1 MVKHYIVWKL
11 KEGIDQE
18 QVKKDIK
25 SNLEGLVGQI
35 EGLLEMKILTDKLS
49 SSSGD
54 VLMDSTFTSE
64 QALKNYS
71 AHPKHVFVANT
82 FVRPYTEV
90 RLSFDV
96 EIKD

>member
-11 KEGIDQE
+11 KEGIDLE

-54 VLMDSTFTSE
+54 VLMDSTFASE

-71 AHPKHVFVANT
+71 VHPKHVFVANT